1 MLNYKQEVGGYNMK
15 NSLESNERKLP
26 SEQYLHMNFYNNLKL
41 SDILIDIKTYII
53 DELIKKKIL
62 IWY

>member
-1 MLNYKQEVGGYNMK
+1 MLNYKEEVEGCNMK
-15 NSLESNERKLP
+15 NLESNERKLP